1 MVDLQAGSLKALVAA
16 LNGHSG
22 DGWVIRLAAKA
33 LGQICCG
40 EDDGAEARK
49 KLAMEVG
56 KSAIGMDSQC
66 SRLDDKSLER

>member
-1 MVDLQAGSLKALVAA
+1 LVAA

-49 KLAMEVG
+49 KLAMEV
-56 KSAIGMDSQC
+56 
-66 SRLDDKSLER
+66 